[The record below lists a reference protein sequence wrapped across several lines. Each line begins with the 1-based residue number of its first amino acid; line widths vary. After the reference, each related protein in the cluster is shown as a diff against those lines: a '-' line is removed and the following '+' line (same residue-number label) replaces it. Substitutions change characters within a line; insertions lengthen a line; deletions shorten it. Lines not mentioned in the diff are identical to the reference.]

1 MIPIL
6 PNSSRTIVTILE
18 LSEVY
23 DRLRSATTKQ
33 ALTQNSISARKIAF
47 VGTIQPDR
55 FTISLKVT
63 RPNNFLPVVRGR
75 LESTH
80 SGCLIFM
87 KLGLFPSTRTY
98 LIFWLL
104 FVLVAGLIVSRQYES
119 PLLLAAPLLLD
130 LIILWIAWTNFNMQ
144 LRFTM
149 RALDEVLE
157 A

>member
-119 PLLLAAPLLLD
+119 HLLLAAPLLLD

>member
-1 MIPIL
+1 VIPIL

-119 PLLLAAPLLLD
+119 HLLLAAPLLLD

>member
-130 LIILWIAWTNFNMQ
+130 LIILWIAWANFNMQ

>member
-33 ALTQNSISARKIAF
+33 ALTQNSISKRKIAF

-104 FVLVAGLIVSRQYES
+104 FVLVAGLIISRQYES

>member
-33 ALTQNSISARKIAF
+33 VLTQNSISARKIAF

-87 KLGLFPSTRTY
+87 KLDLFPSTRTY

>member
-1 MIPIL
+1 
-6 PNSSRTIVTILE
+6 
-18 LSEVY
+18 
-23 DRLRSATTKQ
+23 
-33 ALTQNSISARKIAF
+33 
-47 VGTIQPDR
+47 
-55 FTISLKVT
+55 
-63 RPNNFLPVVRGR
+63 
-75 LESTH
+75 
-80 SGCLIFM
+80 M

-104 FVLVAGLIVSRQYES
+104 FVLVAGLIISRQYES